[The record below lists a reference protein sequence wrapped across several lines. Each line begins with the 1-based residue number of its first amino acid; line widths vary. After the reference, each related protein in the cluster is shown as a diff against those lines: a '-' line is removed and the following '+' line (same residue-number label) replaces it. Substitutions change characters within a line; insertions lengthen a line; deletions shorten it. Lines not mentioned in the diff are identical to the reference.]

1 MRQISVVIHY
11 CDLSLV
17 FFLTQTLLVLKSKQN
32 YLRRIQTQMACSR
45 VKTSIFF
52 SICIV
57 VDNCANFNLWQFL
70 GSGSEYLKNQSVL
83 GGFKFKWPVVELK
96 LWKFCSICIG
106 CWQLCKS
113 VNRIRKMQWTWKEI
127 SERFGLAPSPASTKF
142 ASHCYCFVQHS
153 EALNSVWNHV
163 ELSPNCPQKL
173 TSKLTLKFSQRY
185 PHNWS

>member
-1 MRQISVVIHY
+1 MICLWFS
-11 CDLSLV
+11 
-17 FFLTQTLLVLKSKQN
+17 LTQTLLVLKSKQN

-142 ASHCYCFVQHS
+142 ASHCCCFVQHS

-173 TSKLTLKFSQRY
+173 TSKLTEIVPKFPQSH